1 MMSILAQKASNL
13 VVFAE
18 DATPFYVIVNG
29 IKQNVEPQTNVK
41 ITGLTNQANQVRV
54 VFKNTSL
61 PSLNQQVYFQ
71 EMGVEATMR
80 ITNTKKGYKLRYFG
94 EVPLGT
100 TAVDN
105 TQWVSSVQATE
116 PTVNTGT
123 GGIVTTTVVEEVV
136 TTTTSTPVNTNVNV
150 GVNGMGTTTTTT
162 MTGTPETV
170 NMNTNM
176 NVGGMGTSTTT
187 TVNENSTTTGTPEN
201 INMNTNMN
209 ITGLG
214 EPINVGMNANVNSTT
229 TPTGSGENV
238 NVGMNVGGIGFN
250 MNVNVT
256 ESGMGTNQNVTMN
269 ESNTVTT
276 HTSTGTPTIGTTTNG
291 ATTNVG
297 VNSGFGTTSTNI
309 SGGNI
314 NSTTS
319 TTTTTTSSSSS
330 TGVSTN
336 NATVNTTTTTPVY
349 YVEGYSGAV
358 GCAVPQTQIDK
369 IKSVIEAEAFSE
381 DKMSAAKQAT
391 KNKCLTT
398 AQVIEIAELFA
409 FENEKLDYVKYAYAY
424 TYDVDNFYEINSIF
438 DFSSTKED
446 LNKFLSTK

>member
-1 MMSILAQKASNL
+1 MKKSLLLLSCSILTMMSILAQKASNL

-100 TAVDN
+100 TTVDN

-123 GGIVTTTVVEEVV
+123 GGVVTTTVVEEVV

-162 MTGTPETV
+162 INENTSTTTGTPETI
-170 NMNTNM
+170 NMNTHM
-176 NVGGMGTSTTT
+176 NVGGMGTATNVGVSTN
-187 TVNENSTTTGTPEN
+187 VNSTSTTTGN
-201 INMNTNMN
+201 
-209 ITGLG
+209 
-214 EPINVGMNANVNSTT
+214 
-229 TPTGSGENV
+229 GENV
-238 NVGMNVGGIGFN
+238 NIGMNVGGVGIN

-256 ESGMGTNQNVTMN
+256 ETGMGTNQNVNYN

-276 HTSTGTPTIGTTTNG
+276 HTSTGTNMGTSTNG

-297 VNSGFGTTSTNI
+297 VNTGFGTTSTNI
-309 SGGNI
+309 GAGNV
-314 NSTTS
+314 STTT
-319 TTTTTTSSSSS
+319 TTTTTTSSST

-336 NATVNTTTTTPVY
+336 NATVNTTSATPVY
-349 YVEGYSGAV
+349 YVDGYSGAV
-358 GCAVPQTQIDK
+358 GCAVPQSKIDK

-381 DKMSAAKQAT
+381 NKMNVAKQAT
-391 KNKCLTT
+391 KNKCMTT
-398 AQVIEIAELFA
+398 AQVIEIAELFS
-409 FENEKLDYVKYAYAY
+409 FEDEKLEFVKYAYAY
-424 TYDVDNFYEINSIF
+424 TYDVDNYYEINSIF
-438 DFSSTKED
+438 DFSSTKD
-446 LNKFLSTK
+446 DFNKFLSTK